1 MIKKNKLINKKTV
14 KFILQ
19 PVLCVFLTAAGAT
32 PELREVRQTHKG
44 IHSYGPLIVVK

>member
-1 MIKKNKLINKKTV
+1 MV

-19 PVLCVFLTAAGAT
+19 PVLCVFLTVAEPI

-44 IHSYGPLIVVK
+44 IHS